1 MEKDKIYKAVQFSA
15 DILKEALRTFNSLMP
30 EEVNNVVAIRKVAVP
45 DDETWIFD
53 SDEEFFAKCR
63 KSPRRASLSLYCR
76 RDTNPVIAKFYYA
89 EPAYPSLASTTHV
102 QVQLPTA
109 PEIEQVFEIFE
120 KNLEASLVPA
130 PPVPTPAPIKPVI
143 FIGHGRSNSWR
154 DLKDH
159 LTDKQG
165 YTVAAYETGER
176 AGHTIRDI
184 LQELL
189 TRSSFALLVL
199 TAEDETSSGDVRAR
213 QNVIHELGLF
223 QGKLGFPRAIAI
235 VEKGVEL
242 LSNLDGV
249 QQLRFSEGNVA
260 EVYGDV
266 IATLRREFGDAR

>member
-1 MEKDKIYKAVQFSA
+1 MEKDKTYKRAQFSA
-15 DILKEALRTFNSLMP
+15 DVLKELLSTFKSLLP
-30 EEVNNVVAIRKVAVP
+30 KEVTNVSAIRKVALP
-45 DDETWIFD
+45 DDETWTFD

-63 KSPRRASLSLYCR
+63 KSPRQVTLAVYGR
-76 RDTNPVIAKFYYA
+76 RDDKVIIAKLYYSESA
-89 EPAYPSLASTTHV
+89 YLNPANV
-102 QVQLPTA
+102 QVQLPSA
-109 PEIEQVFEIFE
+109 PDIEQVFDIFE
-120 KNLEASLVPA
+120 RNLEASRL
-130 PPVPTPAPIKPVI
+130 PVPPTPSPAPIRPVI
-143 FIGHGRSNSWR
+143 FIGHGRSIPWR

-159 LTDKQG
+159 LTDKHG
-165 YTVAAYETGER
+165 YTVTAYETGER

-199 TAEDETSSGDVRAR
+199 TAEDETSSGGLRAR

-223 QGKLGFPRAIAI
+223 QGRLGYPRAIAV
-235 VEKGVEL
+235 VEEGVEL

-249 QQLRFSEGNVA
+249 QQLRFSKGNIA